1 MKRTRRQL
9 AGWLFALL
17 VLAAL
22 PYSSAQTACA
32 EAAIDPTPR
41 FGQAFVLAD
50 FDNDGQL
57 DRARISSSGLNSSVE
72 IQLGLTGASA
82 WLHFENLNGAPGALL
97 AQDLDADGDADLIW
111 TDRLHER
118 AVVVWLSNGAGR
130 FERIGAEAFAQDFV
144 PGGISLTEPDD
155 DSREQ
160 ASDDETNSPVA
171 LEANTHRIQPRA
183 PALLEQVYD
192 QGVLPVGAP
201 RRTTSRGPPS
211 LFI

>member
-1 MKRTRRQL
+1 
-9 AGWLFALL
+9 
-17 VLAAL
+17 
-22 PYSSAQTACA
+22 
-32 EAAIDPTPR
+32 
-41 FGQAFVLAD
+41 LAD

-97 AQDLDADGDADLIW
+97 SQDLDADGDADLIW

-171 LEANTHRIQPRA
+171 LEANSHRIQPRA

-192 QGVLPVGAP
+192 QGVLPIGAP